1 MANINGWGRGTW
13 SEGAWSEAVPVRVG
27 HTLNGWG
34 EEGFGVTAWGGE
46 KSTIGAMQGQVPGV
60 HAGRGVNFVIRNLV
74 IWIHSGRYF
83 SFEIFRFSSF
93 KCAWNQ

>member
-13 SEGAWSEAVPVRVG
+13 SEGAWNEAVPVRVG

-46 KSTIGAMQGQVPGV
+46 KSTIGAMQGQVGTAV
-60 HAGRGVNFVIRNLV
+60 VREDQVLV
-74 IWIHSGRYF
+74 LLRYKVTIVLILQ
-83 SFEIFRFSSF
+83 E
-93 KCAWNQ
+93 